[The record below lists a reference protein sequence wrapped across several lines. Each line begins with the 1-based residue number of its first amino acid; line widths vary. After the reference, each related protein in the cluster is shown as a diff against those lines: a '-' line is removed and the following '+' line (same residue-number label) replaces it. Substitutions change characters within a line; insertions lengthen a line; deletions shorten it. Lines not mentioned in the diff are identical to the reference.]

1 MTMQSYSK
9 PLPVIDEKS
18 KPFWLAAKNQLIQLP
33 QCKKCE
39 FIRTQFEDFCPS
51 CGSEL
56 FEWKTLS
63 GNGTIWSHCV
73 FHQKYFSEF
82 ANDLPYGVIMVKL
95 DEGPKL
101 ISNLV
106 NQGQAELKI
115 GLRVKAHFEDVTDEI
130 TLIKFTPSQN
140 D

>member
-1 MTMQSYSK
+1 
-9 PLPVIDEKS
+9 
-18 KPFWLAAKNQLIQLP
+18 
-33 QCKKCE
+33 
-39 FIRTQFEDFCPS
+39 
-51 CGSEL
+51 
-56 FEWKTLS
+56 
-63 GNGTIWSHCV
+63 
-73 FHQKYFSEF
+73 
-82 ANDLPYGVIMVKL
+82 MVKL